1 MLAVKVETESQV
13 RTLFKHL
20 RTVSQNFSEDSESA
34 VPSSSH
40 LFCRLLVYNP
50 TTNLLTTC
58 LFSDIVG
65 NMQGYQNVCECLF
78 LKANMQQNTLTK
90 FLQPIFDICKDVAV
104 GIASEQIAQ

>member
-1 MLAVKVETESQV
+1 MLAVKIETEIQV

-40 LFCRLLVYNP
+40 LFCRLLVYNV

-58 LFSDIVG
+58 LFSDIAG
-65 NMQGYQNVCECLF
+65 NVQGYQNICECLL
-78 LKANMQQNTLTK
+78 LKANMQPSAAAR
-90 FLQPIFDICKDVAV
+90 FLQPIFDICKAVAV
-104 GIASEQIAQ
+104 GFASAEIG